1 MSSMPSENVL
11 RVLGLDIGGANLKAA
26 DTDGKAV
33 SRPFAVWKHPDRLA
47 AEIGRLIAAFP
58 RPDCI
63 AVTMTAELADC
74 YRTKREGVDAIL
86 SAVEE
91 AACKTPVRVWQ
102 TSGRFVSAEQARA
115 APLLTAAANW
125 HAIATFVSAFAPAGG
140 ALLIDIGST
149 TCDLIPLEDGSPMA
163 VGRTDSERLQS
174 RELIYTGVRRTPVCA
189 IVKTLPFRG
198 GDCPVAAELFATS
211 LDAYLTTGDLPED
224 PSNVETAD
232 GRPATIACARDR
244 LARCVCCDAEEFSRE
259 DAETAAR
266 ALREAQQRQLLS
278 ALERV
283 LGACN
288 RLPSRIFI
296 SGMGGFLARR
306 VVQACPDLRNAA
318 VTDLLEL
325 FGPEV
330 TEAACA
336 FAVARL
342 AATVGNGGELSA

>member
-1 MSSMPSENVL
+1 MNSTSEQKTW

-26 DTDGKAV
+26 DADGRAI
-33 SRPFAVWKHPDRLA
+33 SRPFAVWKHPKRLA

-58 RPDCI
+58 KSDII

-86 SAVEE
+86 AAVED
-91 AACKTPVRVWQ
+91 AAGKTPLRVWQ
-102 TSGRFVSAEQARA
+102 TSGRFVSTDEARA

-125 HAIATFVSAFAPAGG
+125 HALATFVGSFAPAGG

-149 TCDLIPLEDGSPMA
+149 TCDLIPLEDGFPVT

-174 RELIYTGVRRTPVCA
+174 SELVYTGVRRTPVCA
-189 IVKTLPFRG
+189 IVRTLPFRG
-198 GDCPVAAELFATS
+198 VECPVAAELFATS
-211 LDAYLTTGDLPED
+211 LDAYLTTGDVPED
-224 PSNVETAD
+224 PNDVETAD

-244 LARCVCCDAEEFSRE
+244 LARCLCCDAEEFSRE

-266 ALREAQQRQLLS
+266 ALGEAQQRQLLA

-283 LGACN
+283 LRARH
-288 RLPSRIFI
+288 RLPSQIFF
-296 SGMGGFLARR
+296 SGTGGFLGRR
-306 VVQACPDLRNAA
+306 VVQACPDLRGAT
-318 VTDLLEL
+318 VTDLRES

-336 FAVARL
+336 FAIAQL
-342 AATVGNGGELSA
+342 AVEANRAISD